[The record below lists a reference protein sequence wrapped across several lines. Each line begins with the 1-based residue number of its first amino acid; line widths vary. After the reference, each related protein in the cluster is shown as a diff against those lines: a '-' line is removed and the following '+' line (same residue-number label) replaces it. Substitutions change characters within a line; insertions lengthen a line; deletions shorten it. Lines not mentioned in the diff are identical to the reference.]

1 LLFNTQSKKM
11 SGPDP
16 GDFHPTNRIGFNAN
30 ALGWLKAKAV
40 DDECEGLWRI
50 HDDLYD
56 LTGFENSHPGGKDW
70 ILLTKGTD
78 ITESFE
84 TSHVFGVPR
93 ALLKKFWVKKA
104 EKPRTARFTF
114 DEDGFYKKVQRR
126 GAAILRK
133 VGTGP
138 TFFSTLTID
147 LLVITYLVLFC
158 LLCAYPS
165 MSLALTAAVFLGMA
179 HVSAHNWFHQG
190 DKTSWRRFYFDLSF
204 TSSRD
209 WRVSHAMSHH
219 NYTNTFLDMEV
230 SAFEPYGFSFLPVT
244 KTGFMRVFQ
253 HLYAHIACIIVY
265 PIEFVK
271 RIYLIL
277 SEDHT
282 LLPENLLAPL
292 QLLLLYLFTQDLVLS
307 TQMWVTIH
315 AVCGYMLVIQ
325 FSWTHHHPELYHAG
339 DKPREDRDWG
349 LHIMD
354 TTMDFDRTEDT
365 WGVLSTPL
373 QLVTFGHHLLHHYFP
388 TVDTSKL
395 EYLYPAL
402 YETCDEMGEVYPF
415 RSVPHLIHGLH
426 RQLNRSKPTHTR
438 EEGRQAG

>member
-1 LLFNTQSKKM
+1 MTGQN
-11 SGPDP
+11 PDP
-16 GDFHPTNRIGFNAN
+16 GDFYPTDRLGFNAN
-30 ALGWLKAKAV
+30 ALGWLKAKVA

-56 LTGFENSHPGGKDW
+56 LSGFENSHPGGKDW

-84 TSHVFGVPR
+84 TSHVFGVPQ
-93 ALLKKFWVKKA
+93 ALLRKFWVKKA
-104 EKPRTARFTF
+104 TKPRTSRFTF
-114 DEDGFYKKVQRR
+114 DENGFFKTVQRR
-126 GAAILRK
+126 GAVILRQ

-138 TFFSTLTID
+138 TLLSTLTID
-147 LLVITYLVLFC
+147 ILVACFAIIFC
-158 LLCAYPS
+158 LLTVYPC
-165 MSLALTAAVFLGMA
+165 MSIAFVAAIFLGMA
-179 HVSAHNWFHQG
+179 NVSAHNWFHQS
-190 DKTSWRRFYFDLSF
+190 DKKGWRRFYFDLSL

-219 NYTNTFLDMEV
+219 HFTNTFLDMEV
-230 SAFEPYGFSFLPVT
+230 SAFEPYGLSFLPG
-244 KTGFMRVFQ
+244 KKNGFVKVIQ
-253 HLYAHIACIIVY
+253 HGYAHLACILIY

-271 RIYLIL
+271 RVYLIL
-277 SEDHT
+277 FDDHK

-292 QLLLLYLFTQDLVLS
+292 QLVFLYIMTQDFALS
-307 TQMWVTIH
+307 TQLWLTIH
-315 AVCGYMLVIQ
+315 SVCGYMLVIQ

-339 DKPREDRDWG
+339 DKPRAARDWG

-354 TTMDFDRTEDT
+354 TTMDFDRTKDT
-365 WGVLSTPL
+365 WGVVSTPL

-402 YETCDEMGEVYPF
+402 YQTCEEMGETYPF
-415 RSVPHLIHGLH
+415 RSVPHLLHGLH
-426 RQLNRSKPTHTR
+426 RQLNRAKPTMAR
-438 EEGRQAG
+438 EEGRQIG